1 MKSIDVYI
9 NEFIIKK
16 KLNTPISFENE
27 LAESIYK
34 VCHEETPISS
44 IDNLKK
50 RAKIG
55 NSTADLLRK
64 FGCLNGLQ
72 ESDQVSFFD
81 MIN

>member
-1 MKSIDVYI
+1 MTLAQEFNSISGMGNVAAEAIYNAAHEDV
-9 NEFIIKK
+9 
-16 KLNTPISFENE
+16 
-27 LAESIYK
+27 
-34 VCHEETPISS
+34 PISS

-55 NSTADLLRK
+55 NSATDLLRK

-81 MIN
+81 TL